1 MSQRILSI
9 DLGTFSIK
17 VLRVIRRVQ
26 EIEILDYIEEPITQ
40 HSRLSH
46 DELVGVALEKILQNY
61 ELDHDVLAISFPG
74 HYLSARIIELPFSGS
89 KRIAQVIEGE
99 LESFIPF
106 PLEEV
111 FVDYHVLDQKDEGT
125 DVLAVYVQEER
136 FSKYLDGLM
145 AVGLD
150 PKYFC
155 PDFADLVGLAQV
167 SMVSQEGYYAFCDI
181 GHNKTNLV
189 IMEQGELKYVRTI
202 GLGGHHFT
210 RAIQR
215 AFNLNFE
222 KAESLK
228 MARGKVYVR
237 EQEADQISR
246 ILNKVATELVM
257 SIKQAVL
264 GARQANSDAQIQG
277 LYVTGGGSLLSGLT
291 DFISFHLKMNIFP
304 LNPLRFVQHSFSEP
318 EEQSPHISQV
328 LSTALRPIYS
338 NRFTKMNFRKGPFA
352 FKQDIQLITRELK
365 TSIVMFVIM
374 IFMATGY
381 YFYSSYFYENK
392 VLSVNTEI
400 VKYLKAEVPDIKPKN
415 QKKMRY
421 SKARKDLKGY
431 VRSLKKKLDGYSA
444 FSELT
449 SGESPVLTAMYEI
462 SRLLP
467 PKKELNFEV
476 NDFIFSKDFIRL
488 ESSTDDTLNV
498 EKIISALNKSSY
510 FKSISKIDEKK
521 RAGGKIDFKLKI
533 ELVN

>member
-1 MSQRILSI
+1 
-9 DLGTFSIK
+9 
-17 VLRVIRRVQ
+17 
-26 EIEILDYIEEPITQ
+26 
-40 HSRLSH
+40 
-46 DELVGVALEKILQNY
+46 
-61 ELDHDVLAISFPG
+61 
-74 HYLSARIIELPFSGS
+74 
-89 KRIAQVIEGE
+89 
-99 LESFIPF
+99 
-106 PLEEV
+106 
-111 FVDYHVLDQKDEGT
+111 
-125 DVLAVYVQEER
+125 
-136 FSKYLDGLM
+136 
-145 AVGLD
+145 
-150 PKYFC
+150 
-155 PDFADLVGLAQV
+155 
-167 SMVSQEGYYAFCDI
+167 
-181 GHNKTNLV
+181 
-189 IMEQGELKYVRTI
+189 
-202 GLGGHHFT
+202 
-210 RAIQR
+210 
-215 AFNLNFE
+215 
-222 KAESLK
+222 
-228 MARGKVYVR
+228 
-237 EQEADQISR
+237 
-246 ILNKVATELVM
+246 
-257 SIKQAVL
+257 
-264 GARQANSDAQIQG
+264 
-277 LYVTGGGSLLSGLT
+277 
-291 DFISFHLKMNIFP
+291 
-304 LNPLRFVQHSFSEP
+304 
-318 EEQSPHISQV
+318 
-328 LSTALRPIYS
+328 
-338 NRFTKMNFRKGPFA
+338 MNFRKGPFA